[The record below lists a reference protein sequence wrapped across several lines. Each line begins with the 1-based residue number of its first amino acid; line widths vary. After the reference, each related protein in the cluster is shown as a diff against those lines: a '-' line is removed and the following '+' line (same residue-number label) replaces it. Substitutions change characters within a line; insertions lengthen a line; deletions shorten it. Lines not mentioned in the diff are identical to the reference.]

1 MVVRLRA
8 VHALCVLPGEV
19 AQEAEERDEQGHG
32 VEDGGGEEARDDGV
46 VFGREAKFGR
56 HCGVDGDEAEP
67 DDHAAGD
74 GEEGVFGP
82 DVGDQRGFAEH
93 RAQHRRVQFCA
104 PDPVAGDSAVALGE
118 VPVPDELGDEIRDEG
133 VIEAVENPGEKG
145 VHLEE
150 DTFLAELVELGVAVE
165 EAGGDELVEDAHDE
179 RGKDGEK
186 DVVKGEGPGFKD
198 DLAGKGILKGILLP
212 IVSERSISASGN
224 DMHTQN

>member
-56 HCGVDGDEAEP
+56 HGGVDGDEAEP

-93 RAQHRRVQFCA
+93 RAQHRRVQCCA

-150 DTFLAELVELGVAVE
+150 DTFLA
-165 EAGGDELVEDAHDE
+165 
-179 RGKDGEK
+179 
-186 DVVKGEGPGFKD
+186 
-198 DLAGKGILKGILLP
+198 
-212 IVSERSISASGN
+212 
-224 DMHTQN
+224 